1 MLTKFHGPTLSKAAF
16 GPKSKDDF
24 FLVAMGSLIL
34 LMQAGFAF
42 LEAGSIRAKNATNIL
57 IKNFTD
63 LCAGKFP
70 YPHVHFSVRCDM
82 LKNDILISASI
93 HEQCNVRFPQ
103 DFKTTLFL

>member
-1 MLTKFHGPTLSKAAF
+1 M
-16 GPKSKDDF
+16 KDDF

-63 LCAGKFP
+63 LCAGEFP
-70 YPHVHFSVRCDM
+70 PPSPPRPRV
-82 LKNDILISASI
+82 
-93 HEQCNVRFPQ
+93 
-103 DFKTTLFL
+103 TTSLVGPL

>member
-1 MLTKFHGPTLSKAAF
+1 MIFCAVKNVLGISRSRALSAFSKAVSE
-16 GPKSKDDF
+16 PNIKDDF

-63 LCAGKFP
+63 LCAGKFSP
-70 YPHVHFSVRCDM
+70 PF
-82 LKNDILISASI
+82 L
-93 HEQCNVRFPQ
+93 
-103 DFKTTLFL
+103 TTSL

>member
-1 MLTKFHGPTLSKAAF
+1 MFEEARLVKHGLIVI
-16 GPKSKDDF
+16 KDDF

-63 LCAGKFP
+63 LCAG
-70 YPHVHFSVRCDM
+70 
-82 LKNDILISASI
+82 
-93 HEQCNVRFPQ
+93 RFPLPSLHYYLPFNNIPISDLTSLSIQ
-103 DFKTTLFL
+103 CPIQRRHRGGLENKLLKLR